1 MVFMYKKINVLFFFT
16 VYTISLTGQ
25 SGVGRD
31 ALKQNICSP
40 PTPAEATFCGEKM
53 PLEYFDVRESLGREL
68 NSLSYWHSSMI
79 YTVQLAGRYMGV
91 IESILKQY
99 GVPDDIKYLCV
110 AESNLQNVVS
120 PARAAGFW
128 QFLPGTAKEFGLQI
142 NSEIDERYNLE
153 KSTKAACEY
162 LKMAYARFGNW
173 TLAAASYNV
182 GMTHIANQ
190 LALQKQKS
198 YYDLQLNQETIR
210 YVYRAVAYKTIMTDL
225 EKYGFHISS
234 KNIFEPLLFKEID
247 VTGPVDWIAF
257 SAKHAT
263 NYKVLK
269 IFNPWIISTKLS
281 TTKTYKVKIPLKRT
295 Q

>member
-1 MVFMYKKINVLFFFT
+1 MYKIIITLFAYIVCT
-16 VYTISLTGQ
+16 NSLTAQ

-31 ALKQNICSP
+31 ALKQTISAP
-40 PTPAEATFCGEKM
+40 LIPSGATFCGEKV

-79 YTVQLAGRYMGV
+79 YTIQLAERYMNV
-91 IESILKQY
+91 IENLLRRY

-120 PARAAGFW
+120 PASAAGFW

-142 NSEIDERYNLE
+142 TTEIDERYNLE

-162 LKMAYARFGNW
+162 LKIAYNKFGNW

-182 GMTHIANQ
+182 GMGHIANQ
-190 LALQKQKS
+190 IAIQKQRS

-210 YVYRAVAYKTIMTDL
+210 YIYRAVAYKLVMTEP
-225 EKYGFHISS
+225 EKYGFYISS
-234 KNIFEPLLFKEID
+234 KSVYEPLLYREID
-247 VTGPVDWIAF
+247 VTGPVDWITFAERYG
-257 SAKHAT
+257 T

-281 TTKTYKVKIPLKRT
+281 TTKTYKVKIPLRRI

>member
-1 MVFMYKKINVLFFFT
+1 MYKVLNTLFFFI
-16 VYTISLTGQ
+16 VCINSLIAQ
-25 SGVGRD
+25 SDVVRD
-31 ALKQNICSP
+31 ALKQNINTP
-40 PTPAEATFCGEKM
+40 PIPVEATFCGEKV

-79 YTVQLAGRYMGV
+79 YTIQLAGRYMNI
-91 IESILKQY
+91 IESMLKKY
-99 GVPDDIKYLCV
+99 DIPDDIKYLCV

-128 QFLPGTAKEFGLQI
+128 QFLPGTAREFGLQI
-142 NSEIDERYNLE
+142 SSEIDERYNLE

-162 LKMAYARFGNW
+162 LRMAYNKFGNW

-182 GMTHIANQ
+182 GMAHISNQ
-190 LALQKQKS
+190 VAMQKQKS

-210 YVYRAVAYKTIMTDL
+210 YVYRAVAYKLVMTAP
-225 EKYGFHISS
+225 EKYGFCISPKS
-234 KNIFEPLLFKEID
+234 IYEPLVYKEID

-257 SAKHAT
+257 SGKHNT
-263 NYKVLK
+263 NYKVLR
-269 IFNPWIISTKLS
+269 IFNPWIISSKLS

-295 Q
+295 

>member
-1 MVFMYKKINVLFFFT
+1 MPDKAV
-16 VYTISLTGQ
+16 
-25 SGVGRD
+25 
-31 ALKQNICSP
+31 
-40 PTPAEATFCGEKM
+40 FCGEKV

-79 YTVQLAGRYMGV
+79 YTIQLSGRYMGV
-91 IESILKQY
+91 IENMLRQY
-99 GVPDDIKYLCV
+99 DVPDDIKYLCV

-142 NSEIDERYNLE
+142 TAEIDERYNLE
-153 KSTKAACEY
+153 KATKAACEY
-162 LKMAYARFGNW
+162 LKMAYNRFENW

-182 GMTHIANQ
+182 GMAHIANQ
-190 LALQKQKS
+190 LVTQKQKS

-210 YVYRAVAYKTIMTDL
+210 YVYRAVAYKLVMTEP
-225 EKYGFHISS
+225 EKFGFCISR
-234 KNIFEPLLFKEID
+234 KNMFEPLLYREID

-257 SAKHAT
+257 SAKYGT

-281 TTKTYKVKIPLKRT
+281 TARTYKVKIPMKRT

>member
-1 MVFMYKKINVLFFFT
+1 MYKIFIILFLFIDST
-16 VYTISLTGQ
+16 GSLTAQ
-25 SGVGRD
+25 SGNGRD
-31 ALKQNICSP
+31 ALKQNISSP
-40 PTPAEATFCGEKM
+40 PIPAEAGFCGEKV

-79 YTVQLAGRYMGV
+79 YTIQLAGRYMGV
-91 IESILKQY
+91 IENMLKQY
-99 GVPDDIKYLCV
+99 GVPDDMKYLCV

-142 NSEIDERYNLE
+142 TAEIDERYNLE
-153 KSTKAACEY
+153 KATKAACEY
-162 LKMAYARFGNW
+162 LKMAHNKFGNW

-182 GMTHIANQ
+182 GMSHIANQ
-190 LALQKQKS
+190 VAVQKQKS

-210 YVYRAVAYKTIMTDL
+210 YVYRAVAYKLVMTTP
-225 EKYGFHISS
+225 EKYGFCISP
-234 KNIFEPLLFKEID
+234 KNIFEPLLYKEIE

-257 SAKHAT
+257 SDKHNT
-263 NYKVLK
+263 KYKILK

-281 TTKTYKVKIPLKRT
+281 TARTYKVKIPLRRT
-295 Q
+295 

>member
-1 MVFMYKKINVLFFFT
+1 MYKIIITLF
-16 VYTISLTGQ
+16 VYLVCISSLTAQ
-25 SGVGRD
+25 SVPGRD
-31 ALKQNICSP
+31 ALKQNVSVP
-40 PTPAEATFCGEKM
+40 PIPAEATFCGEKV
-53 PLEYFDVRESLGREL
+53 PLEYFDVRESLCREL

-79 YTVQLAGRYMGV
+79 YTIQLAGRYMDV
-91 IESILKQY
+91 IESLLKRY
-99 GVPDDIKYLCV
+99 GVPGDMKYLCV

-142 NSEIDERYNLE
+142 TAEVDERYNLE
-153 KSTKAACEY
+153 KATKAACEY
-162 LKMAYARFGNW
+162 LKIAYSKFGNW

-182 GMTHIANQ
+182 GMAHIANQ
-190 LALQKQKS
+190 VESQKQKS

-210 YVYRAVAYKTIMTDL
+210 YVYRAVAYKLVMTEP
-225 EKYGFHISS
+225 EKYGFCISPKS
-234 KNIFEPLLFKEID
+234 IYEPLVYKEID

-257 SAKHAT
+257 SEKHGT

-281 TTKTYKVKIPLKRT
+281 TTRTYKVKIPLKRT

>member
-1 MVFMYKKINVLFFFT
+1 MP
-16 VYTISLTGQ
+16 SLTAQ
-25 SGVGRD
+25 SGFGRD
-31 ALKQNICSP
+31 ALKQNISAP
-40 PTPAEATFCGEKM
+40 PTPSQATFCGEKV

-79 YTVQLAGRYMGV
+79 YTIQLSGRYMGI
-91 IESILKQY
+91 IENLLKRY
-99 GVPDDIKYLCV
+99 GVPDDMKYLCV

-142 NSEIDERYNLE
+142 TPEIDERYNLE
-153 KSTKAACEY
+153 KATKAACEY
-162 LKMAYARFGNW
+162 LKMAYNKFGNW

-190 LALQKQKS
+190 VALQKQNS

-210 YVYRAVAYKTIMTDL
+210 YVYRTVAYKLIMTEP
-225 EKYGFHISS
+225 EKFGFDISAKS
-234 KNIFEPLLFKEID
+234 IYEPFVYKEID

-257 SAKHAT
+257 SEKHET
-263 NYKVLK
+263 NYKILK
-269 IFNPWIISTKLS
+269 IFNPWIISPKLS
-281 TTKTYKVKIPLKRT
+281 TNKTYKVKIPLKRT
-295 Q
+295 L